1 MPERRDSSPAD
12 PRRTGLKGAAI
23 AGIAMLVIAAIVFSN
38 SYATED
44 VVENGIVAQRAE
56 AALGANDVALK
67 ALGQAVLLAED
78 GSLGVADPATV
89 GRALREAETTLD
101 ELASRVTELSETIGG
116 DAGFGP
122 LSENLRTESGTM
134 LALAANGNIGEAG
147 VMLAGPVKQ
156 AFEAL
161 RDAVAAERNDREA
174 ALASVDDIAAKVS
187 NIARFLVAFLLPLA
201 AVLAYRYA
209 ARRQL
214 RVSEI
219 QLDARL
225 AAEHQ
230 VIRAK
235 DEFIANMSHELR
247 TPLTSI
253 YGFSELLLETGLIDP
268 DSAMDLVGMIN
279 KESAELSRM
288 VEDLLISARVEAGA
302 VVYSLQAVKINDELE
317 AVVEP
322 LERVGAT
329 IETDVPSGPVWA
341 DPLRVR
347 QILRNL
353 ISNALRHGGPTIRV
367 EGRVRQDRLDVAV
380 LDNGG
385 GVPSDKVDRLFTRY
399 IHEGDEALTVG
410 SVGLGLAVVKALVD
424 GMDGDVH
431 YERSGGWTRFEFALP
446 LAPAAAGATAP
457 PSRPAAG
464 LDVAAFSPTAGAE
477 PGGIGLQH
485 RGHGI

>member
-1 MPERRDSSPAD
+1 MPVEPRPSTAD
-12 PRRTGLKGAAI
+12 PRRTGLKGAAV

-44 VVENGIVAQRAE
+44 VVEDGIAAQRAE
-56 AALGANDVALK
+56 AALGANDVAVK

-78 GSLGVADPATV
+78 HALGVADTETV
-89 GRALREAETTLD
+89 DRAVSEARTTVD
-101 ELASRVTELSETIGG
+101 ELEQRIAELDAAAANDGRFGALLTPLRADTE
-116 DAGFGP
+116 
-122 LSENLRTESGTM
+122 RM
-134 LALAANGNIGEAG
+134 LAAAAAG
-147 VMLAGPVKQ
+147 DIETAGGLLAGPVKQ
-156 AFEAL
+156 GSEAL
-161 RDAVAAERNDREA
+161 RDAVATERNDREA
-174 ALASVDDIAAKVS
+174 ALTSVNDIASRIGNV
-187 NIARFLVAFLLPLA
+187 ARFLVAVLLPLA

-214 RVSEI
+214 RVAEI

-279 KESAELSRM
+279 TESAELSRM
-288 VEDLLISARVEAGA
+288 VEDLLVSARVEAGA
-302 VVYSLQAVKINDELE
+302 VVYSLQSVRVADEL
-317 AVVEP
+317 VTVLEP
-322 LERVGAT
+322 MTRVGAS
-329 IETDVPSGPVWA
+329 IQTDVADSAVWA

-347 QILRNL
+347 QVLRNL
-353 ISNALRHGGPTIRV
+353 VSNALRHGGSTVRV
-367 EGRVRQDRLDVAV
+367 EGHVSGDRFEISV
-380 LDNGG
+380 LDDGP
-385 GVPSDKVDRLFTRY
+385 GVPPEKVDRLFTRY

-424 GMDGDVH
+424 GMEGEVR
-431 YERSGGWTRFEFALP
+431 YRRSNGWSRFEVELP
-446 LAPAAAGATAP
+446 LAPVRVGTSPPVPGAD
-457 PSRPAAG
+457 AG
-464 LDVAAFSPTAGAE
+464 LGIAAFSPAG
-477 PGGIGLQH
+477 PGSPGTRQV
-485 RGHGI
+485 GHVH

>member
-1 MPERRDSSPAD
+1 MPEARDSSPAD
-12 PRRTGLKGAAI
+12 PRRTGFKGAAI
-23 AGIAMLVIAAIVFSN
+23 AGIAMLAIAALVFSN

-44 VVENGIVAQRAE
+44 VAENGIVAQRAE

-78 GSLGVADPATV
+78 GSLGVADADTV
-89 GRALREAETTLD
+89 DRAVGEAQTTID
-101 ELASRVTELSETIGG
+101 ELTNRIVELTEAAGD
-116 DAGFGP
+116 DAGFTI
-122 LSENLRTESGTM
+122 LATDLRAESETM
-134 LALAANGNIGEAG
+134 LARATAGDIAEAG
-147 VMLAGPVKQ
+147 GLLAGSVKQ

-161 RDAVAAERNDREA
+161 RDAVATERNDREA
-174 ALASVDDIAAKVS
+174 ALTSVDNIASRVG
-187 NIARFLVAFLLPLA
+187 NMARFLVAFLLPLA

-253 YGFSELLLETGLIDP
+253 YGFSELLLETGMIDP

-279 KESAELSRM
+279 QESAELSRM

-302 VVYSLQAVKINDELE
+302 VVYSLQSVTVADELE

-322 LERVGAT
+322 LTRTGAE
-329 IETDVPSGPVWA
+329 IEADVPNDVVWA

-353 ISNALRHGGPTIRV
+353 VSNALRHGGPTIRV
-367 EGRVRQDRLDVAV
+367 EGRALEDRLEVAV
-380 LDNGG
+380 LDNGA
-385 GVPSDKVDRLFTRY
+385 GVPPEKVDRLFTRY
-399 IHEGDEALTVG
+399 IHEGDQALTVG

-424 GMDGDVH
+424 GMDGEVH
-431 YERSGGWTRFEFALP
+431 YERSGGWTRFTFALP
-446 LAPAAAGATAP
+446 LDPAAVNASNAPAAPGF
-457 PSRPAAG
+457 G
-464 LDVAAFSPTAGAE
+464 LGVAAFSPAAGSD
-477 PGGIGLQH
+477 PGAVGLQH
-485 RGHGI
+485 RGHDI